1 MYSKKENFFINIEK
15 IIKMKEKVQVNINFA
30 MTCFCTFTIYVLD
43 PDPDSFLAIL
53 NRIRLSP
60 YGSGSAALIS
70 VLNYFFSFPIGPGAG
85 GALDGAAGVAAWLPA
100 H

>member
-1 MYSKKENFFINIEK
+1 MNSKKEKKIINIEK

-70 VLNYFFSFPIGPGAG
+70 VLNYFFRFQ
-85 GALDGAAGVAAWLPA
+85 
-100 H
+100 

>member
-1 MYSKKENFFINIEK
+1 MYSKKERKILNIEK
-15 IIKMKEKVQVNINFA
+15 IIKIKEKVQVNINFA

-70 VLNYFFSFPIGPGAG
+70 VLNYFFRFQ
-85 GALDGAAGVAAWLPA
+85 
-100 H
+100 